1 MNRQKKA
8 YLFALI
14 AVFCWSTVA
23 TAFKIGLRHLSA
35 YQMILIASVTSFFV
49 FLLIVLLQRRTS
61 ELFIG
66 GFAGI
71 RRSAL
76 LGAFNPLVYYMVLF
90 TAYDLLP
97 AQVAQPLNMVW
108 PITLALLSIPFL
120 KQKLNWRHMVAI
132 FVSFTGVFF
141 ISAQGG
147 FEGLSKINVTG
158 VILALSTSILW
169 SFYWILGVRD
179 TRPELIKL
187 FWNFLFGSGYLLVTA
202 ILFSDIKIEWG
213 PGLFTG
219 IYIGFFELGF
229 AYIFWMQAMHLSE
242 NNAQI
247 GNMVFIAPFISLV
260 FIHFILHETIY
271 YTTFIGLFFII
282 GGILIQQIKP
292 GSVMKK
298 STRSSQ
304 I

>member
-1 MNRQKKA
+1 MQQQKKA

-14 AVFCWSTVA
+14 AVLCWSTVA
-23 TAFKIGLRHLSA
+23 TAFKIGLQYLSVLHL
-35 YQMILIASVTSFFV
+35 ILVASITSFFV
-49 FLLIVLLQRRTS
+49 FLLIILFQKRT
-61 ELFIG
+61 EEILVG
-66 GFAGI
+66 GVAGI

-108 PITLALLSIPFL
+108 PITLALLSVPFL
-120 KQKLNWRHMVAI
+120 KQKLSWRHVVAI

-147 FEGLSKINVTG
+147 LGGLSNTNLKG
-158 VILALSTSILW
+158 VILALLTSILW
-169 SFYWILGVRD
+169 SFYWIFNVRD
-179 TRPELIKL
+179 KRPELIKL
-187 FWNFLFGSGYLLVTA
+187 FWNFLFGSVYLLIVA
-202 ILFSDIKIEWG
+202 ILFSDINIKWG

-229 AYIFWMQAMHLSE
+229 AYIFWMQAMKLSK

-247 GNMVFIAPFISLV
+247 GNLVFIAPFISFV
-260 FIHFILHETIY
+260 FIHLFLKETIY
-271 YTTFIGLFFII
+271 YTTFIGLLFII
-282 GGILIQQIKP
+282 AGILIQQIK
-292 GSVMKK
+292 STDEIKK
-298 STRSSQ
+298 SFVTD
-304 I
+304 